1 MQCVHAPL
9 QEQLRQQQSSGQ
21 ELQRQ
26 LAEAKAQWLEH
37 RMELE
42 RQLRRQQEQAAA
54 AQQQLAAQHA
64 QQVQE
69 LRRQRAEEVGSLEG
83 RIHAVLK
90 KKDAA
95 AAALRQE
102 LEAVSG
108 RQRDCNGWRVAAAAV
123 QEVGDACAWRASPPT

>member
-1 MQCVHAPL
+1 VRCVHTLL
-9 QEQLRQQQSSGQ
+9 QDQLWQQQSSGQ

-26 LAEAKAQWLEH
+26 LAEAKAEWLEH

-42 RQLRRQQEQAAA
+42 GQLRMQQEQAAV
-54 AQQQLAAQHA
+54 AQQQLVAQHA

-95 AAALRQE
+95 AAVLRQE

-108 RQRDCNGWRVAAAAV
+108 RL
-123 QEVGDACAWRASPPT
+123 RATEELLEGGGEGSE